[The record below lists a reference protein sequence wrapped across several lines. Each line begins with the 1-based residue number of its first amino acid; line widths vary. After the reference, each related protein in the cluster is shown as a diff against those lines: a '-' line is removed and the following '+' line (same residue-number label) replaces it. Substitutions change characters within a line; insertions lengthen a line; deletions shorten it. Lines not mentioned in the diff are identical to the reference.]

1 MGRLGKCLSQLW
13 VGGSGSVLPQA
24 EKTLLPGFPFSKMG
38 EGQLGTTQGEVSN
51 LRVLKGSR
59 LVSEVSTGK
68 WKPSLIA
75 K

>member
-24 EKTLLPGFPFSKMG
+24 EEKTLLPGFPFSKMG

-59 LVSEVSTGK
+59 LVSEESTGK
-68 WKPSLIA
+68 
-75 K
+75 